1 MIWLE
6 NEPAVIDL
14 GPAGSIVLE
23 SGWLAQCLE
32 EAASAAGYADWP
44 AEDVARTVTD
54 FLLAGHS
61 EKPFPLEVFTK
72 TVQRALR
79 GVGYGEVA
87 QFFLKSGLELRVSLL
102 DLAQESAA
110 GFELGFFKT
119 CERACK
125 QLLAGG
131 IASRI
136 AFEEMQPAVK
146 AILQKSHWC
155 RRCEVFAG
163 DLVAFLRVLIQKLAA
178 DRRIILA
185 IR

>member
-6 NEPAVIDL
+6 HEPPIIDL
-14 GPAGSIVLE
+14 GPAGAIVLE
-23 SGWLAQCLE
+23 AEWLAQCLE
-32 EAASAAGYADWP
+32 EAACAAGYQEWP

-54 FLLAGHS
+54 FLLAEHS
-61 EKPFPLEVFTK
+61 EKPYPLEVFTL

-87 QFFLKSGLELRVSLL
+87 PFFLQGGLELRVSLL
-102 DLAQESAA
+102 DLAQESPA
-110 GFELGFFKT
+110 GFELGFFKA
-119 CERACK
+119 CERACR
-125 QLLAGG
+125 QLLTGG

-178 DRRIILA
+178 DRRIVLA